1 MASRRV
7 DTLRVAPLVVPAQV
21 VWGRAEAVAGGV
33 DDEPMTETRCNSG
46 NGTHLLVLL
55 PLPGWA

>member
-1 MASRRV
+1 M
-7 DTLRVAPLVVPAQV
+7 RVAPLVVPAQV

-46 NGTHLLVLL
+46 
-55 PLPGWA
+55 

>member
-46 NGTHLLVLL
+46 
-55 PLPGWA
+55 